1 MIVNGVVFSASAGQ
15 RGTASVLYALDGGT
29 GKELWNSGKAI
40 TSFIPRGGGL
50 SGGGTQLYL
59 GTYDGTFYAF
69 GFPIEH

>member
-1 MIVNGVVFSASAGQ
+1 
-15 RGTASVLYALDGGT
+15 VLYALDGGT

-40 TSFIPRGGGL
+40 TSFIPHGGGL

-59 GTYDGTFYAF
+59 GTHDGTFYAF